1 MSYYPLTILIIAL
14 VALPLGAAYT
24 DSLNKQAKYACIV
37 EVSKTINPDKA
48 KELCK

>member
-1 MSYYPLTILIIAL
+1 MNNPLAVLFIVLAFCL
-14 VALPLGAAYT
+14 FGAGYT
-24 DSLNKQAKYACIV
+24 DSLNKQAKYACIT